1 MPETASVEMT
11 LAWAAGLFE
20 GEGWFTSMRGV
31 PVACIS
37 MTDRD
42 VIERFRDVVGW
53 GNVYSVDK
61 GAGHKRQWRCG
72 ITGQERVRRFGDLI
86 GPWLGDRRRRQL
98 ERVLAMPAPV
108 LLANVHPRQMHLE
121 EVS

>member
-1 MPETASVEMT
+1 MAEITTVEVQ

-20 GEGWFTSMRGV
+20 GEGWFSTMRGR

-53 GNVYSVDK
+53 GNVYSVNK
-61 GAGHKRQWRCG
+61 GEGHKRQWRCG
-72 ITGQERVRRFGDLI
+72 INGQEKVRRFGELV
-86 GPWLGDRRRRQL
+86 GPWLGARRREQL
-98 ERVLAMPAPV
+98 ERVLSAPI
-108 LLANVHPRQMHLE
+108 PRQIKGVDPRQLPLLKE
-121 EVS
+121 